1 MKESAEE
8 EQVEEEME
16 YFDPADGQEDIEINL
31 PEQEDQ
37 AEGQSEDQQQKEDF
51 EYSED
56 NF

>member
-1 MKESAEE
+1 
-8 EQVEEEME
+8 ME

-37 AEGQSEDQQQKEDF
+37 GEGQSADQQNKEDF